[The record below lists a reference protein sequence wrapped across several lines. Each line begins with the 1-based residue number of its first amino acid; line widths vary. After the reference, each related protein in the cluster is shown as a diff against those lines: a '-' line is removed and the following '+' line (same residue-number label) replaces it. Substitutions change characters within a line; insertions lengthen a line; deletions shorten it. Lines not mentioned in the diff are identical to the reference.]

1 MNGILWSLYPSAQ
14 RLRVWYYRRC
24 RRIALDRD
32 ERDKACCMR
41 TARAIEQYERLYG
54 KNK

>member
-1 MNGILWSLYPSAQ
+1 MPITQ
-14 RLRVWYYRRC
+14 RLRVWYYRKY

-32 ERDKACCMR
+32 ERDKARCMR
-41 TARAIEQYERLYG
+41 TARAIEKYERLYG